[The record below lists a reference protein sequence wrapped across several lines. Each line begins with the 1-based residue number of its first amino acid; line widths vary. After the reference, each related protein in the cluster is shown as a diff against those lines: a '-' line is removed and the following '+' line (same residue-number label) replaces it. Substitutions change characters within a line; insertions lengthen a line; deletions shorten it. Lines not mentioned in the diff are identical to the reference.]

1 MKPIIQ
7 VENLTKRFDERIIL
21 NEINLTVQPREV
33 ITLVGSSGSGKT
45 TLLRCLN
52 LLNEPNSGH
61 IYFDGEDLMDPR
73 TDINKLREH
82 MGMVF
87 QQFNLFNN
95 KNVLDNCILAP
106 MLRLGLTKEVATQRA
121 IKYLTKVGLKDFLKQ
136 DVRRLSGGQK
146 QRVAIA
152 RALCMEPK
160 VMLFDEPTSALDPE
174 MVGEVLY
181 VIKQLRNEGMTMVI
195 VTHEMG
201 FAKEVSD
208 RILFMDQGIVLE
220 ENTPDVFFNAPKEE
234 RTKQF
239 LNRVIQRT

>member
-1 MKPIIQ
+1 MNPIIR
-7 VENLTKRFDERIIL
+7 VENLTKKFDDRIIL
-21 NEINLTVQPREV
+21 NSINLTVNPKEV
-33 ITLVGSSGSGKT
+33 ITLIGSSGSGKT

-61 IYFDGEDLMDPR
+61 IFFEDKDLMDPT

-95 KNVLDNCILAP
+95 KNVLDNCIMAP
-106 MLRLGLTKEVATQRA
+106 MLRLGLSKKEATDRA
-121 IKYLTKVGLKDFLKQ
+121 IMYLTKVGLKDFIKQ

-174 MVGEVLY
+174 MVGEVLS
-181 VIKQLRNEGMTMVI
+181 VIKTLRDEGMTMVI

-220 ENTPDVFFNAPKEE
+220 ENNPEDFFNRPKGE

-239 LNRVIQRT
+239 LNRVIQHI